1 LPDLALFL
9 FGAPRLEQ
17 GGASVPLGR
26 RKSMALLS
34 YLAVTRSRYRRDS
47 LAALL
52 WPDSSQGA
60 AYSALRNVLWIL
72 RQTPVSALLHTS
84 RSVVELAR
92 ENGLWVD
99 ANAFRDLVSDCPGR
113 SHSSIEVCPECAPRL
128 EQAIALA
135 RAPFMEGFSTL
146 NSPGFDDWQLS
157 EAVALRRELT
167 ETLDRLAAYYADR
180 EEWPNAVT
188 HARRWVQV
196 DPLDECGH
204 RRLMAALMAQGKRTE
219 ALTSFEECARALH
232 AELDLQP
239 EAETVALA
247 EQIRASGGSKRR
259 AKKPPRTNLNA
270 GLLPMIG
277 RKPEMARVRN
287 LLVEQKSRLV
297 TLVGLGGAG
306 KTHLAL
312 HIGRELLDRFED
324 GVFLVSLDSLN
335 GSGYVTTEIARA
347 VGVSVPREEPSS
359 LPAELTDRLKEKRLL
374 LILDGAEVLKP
385 RAGLLTDLLD
395 AAEGVSLLAT
405 SREPLEI
412 RGETLIPIGGLAMPD
427 VNASTET
434 SREAEAIRLLRTT
447 SHRVRGS
454 SEPEAGEDD
463 VEAMVSIAGLVDG
476 LPLGLE
482 IAAGWSRILAWGEIE
497 SRMSEA
503 VDLPHRRQDVPER
516 HRSLRT
522 VYEQTWGMLSSKEK
536 RTLRRLAAFRD
547 GFSIDAAEAVAGAD
561 PAVLAGLTNR
571 CLIRRIEP
579 DRYEIH
585 ELLRQYS
592 HERLEADEADACEA
606 RTAHSEFFTSRV
618 EALYE
623 EIKGAE
629 QIAALR
635 RFRKD
640 IVNIRIAWCHAAAHG
655 RIDLLERVTEGLFFY
670 YDVCAFF
677 EEGRQ
682 AFVETLSVLS
692 ERSSMPAVVG
702 LMKTCYGWFA
712 LHISHGR
719 GMEWIQEGIDVAD
732 AAKPFS
738 SQHALTH
745 VIAFYAQL
753 WSDGMEAKGRLEKSL
768 AFYRETGHR
777 WGESL
782 ALTAYAWLSEHE
794 EPRQAE
800 SYMLESL
807 RISEEACDFWGQ
819 ALTLNS
825 LASLAERR
833 GDLGLARVRYQQSR
847 RLASRVA
854 PDSYTAIDPLISQ
867 GRVAAGLGES
877 DEAGVLVEEAL
888 RLARQTGI
896 SVLIARALMQRG
908 RLASGRG
915 DTEAAKRDLLESLT
929 LHRGRSRSLEAAAC
943 SVALGDNAAVEGDD
957 ASAEGWYQEALA
969 LEPNY
974 PPAIERLQKLA
985 RGDG

>member
-1 LPDLALFL
+1 MSDLALFL

-17 GGASVPLGR
+17 GGMSVPLGR

-52 WPDSSQGA
+52 WPESSQGA

-72 RQTPVSALLHTS
+72 RQTPVSALLLTS
-84 RSVVELAR
+84 RSSVELAR

-99 ANAFRDLVSDCPGR
+99 ANAFRELVSDCPGC
-113 SHSSIEVCPECAPRL
+113 SHSAIEVCPECAPRL
-128 EQAIALA
+128 EQAVGLS
-135 RAPFMEGFSTL
+135 RAPFMDGFSTS

-180 EEWPNAVT
+180 EEWPKAVV

-196 DPLDECGH
+196 DPLDESGH
-204 RRLMAALMAQGKRTE
+204 RQLMAALMAQGKRTE

-239 EAETVALA
+239 DAETVALA
-247 EQIRASGGSKRR
+247 ERIRKSGGRSSHAARH
-259 AKKPPRTNLNA
+259 PRTNLNT
-270 GLLPMIG
+270 GLLPLIG
-277 RKPEMARVRN
+277 RKREMSRVRN
-287 LLVEQKSRLV
+287 LLVEQESRLV

-312 HIGRELLDRFED
+312 HLGRELLDRFED
-324 GVFLVSLDSLN
+324 GVFVVSLDSLN

-359 LPAELTDRLKEKRLL
+359 LPAELTDRLKEKQLL

-412 RGETLIPIGGLAMPD
+412 RGETLIPIGGLAMPGED
-427 VNASTET
+427 ASSEAMK
-434 SREAEAIRLLRTT
+434 EAEAIRLLRTT

-454 SEPEAGEDD
+454 SEMDADEADIS
-463 VEAMVSIAGLVDG
+463 AMVSIARLVDG

-497 SRMSEA
+497 RRMSEA

-522 VYEQTWGMLSSKEK
+522 VYEQTWEMLSSKEK
-536 RTLRRLAAFRD
+536 KTLRRLAVFRD
-547 GFSIDAAEAVAGAD
+547 GFGIDAAEAVAGTD
-561 PAVLAGLTNR
+561 PAALAGLTNR
-571 CLIRRIEP
+571 CLIRRTQP

-585 ELLRQYS
+585 ELLRHFS
-592 HERLEADEADACEA
+592 LERLDADGADARETRA
-606 RTAHSEFFTSRV
+606 AHTEFFAGRV

-623 EIKGAE
+623 DIKGTDQVAV
-629 QIAALR
+629 LR

-640 IVNIRIAWCHAAAHG
+640 IVNIRIACCQAAVLG
-655 RIDLLERVTEGLFFY
+655 RFDLLERIAEGLFFY
-670 YDVCAFF
+670 YDVCTFF

-682 AFVETLSVLS
+682 AFVEALSMLS
-692 ERSSMPAVVG
+692 EGSGRSAVVG
-702 LMKTCYGWFA
+702 LMKACCGWFA
-712 LHISHGR
+712 QHISHGR
-719 GMEWIQEGIDVAD
+719 GMEWIQEGIDAVD
-732 AAKPFS
+732 AVKPFS

-745 VIAFYAQL
+745 VIAAYARL
-753 WSDGMEAKGRLEKSL
+753 WSDGKEAKRRLEESL
-768 AFYRETGHR
+768 AFYRGAGHR

-782 ALTAYAWLSEHE
+782 ALTAYAWLSERE
-794 EPRQAE
+794 KPKQAE
-800 SYMLESL
+800 TYMLESL
-807 RISEEACDFWGQ
+807 RISEEADDSWGQ
-819 ALTLNS
+819 SLTLNS
-825 LASLAERR
+825 LANLAENR
-833 GDLGLARVRYQQSR
+833 GDLGLAKVRYQQSQ
-847 RLASRVA
+847 RLASLIA
-854 PDSYTAIDPLISQ
+854 PDSYTAIDTLISQ
-867 GRVAAGLGES
+867 ARVTAELGEH
-877 DEAGVLVEEAL
+877 DEAGELVEEAL
-888 RLARQTGI
+888 RLARRTGI
-896 SVLIARALMQRG
+896 SVLIARALMRRG
-908 RLASGRG
+908 QHASGRG
-915 DTEAAKRDLLESLT
+915 DSEAAKRDLLESLT
-929 LHRGRSRSLEAAAC
+929 LHRGRSRSREAAAC
-943 SVALGDNAAVEGDD
+943 AVALGSNAAVSGDE

-969 LEPNY
+969 LEPEY
-974 PPAIERLQKLA
+974 PPAIEQLRELA
-985 RGDG
+985 RRDG